1 MEENKKTIKAFPN
14 TTVNK
19 DGIIISGQEG
29 MDLRDYF
36 ANSAMGS
43 QISANTDRACHG
55 MEFDDNTIEYLVKES
70 YRIADAM
77 LKFREETK
85 I

>member
-14 TTVNK
+14 TIVNK
-19 DGIIISGQEG
+19 DGIIILGQDG
-29 MDLRDYF
+29 MTLRDYF
-36 ANSAMGS
+36 ANSAMES

-55 MEFDDNTIEYLVKES
+55 IGFDDYTIEYLAKDS

-77 LKFREETK
+77 LKVREETK